1 MEKLNTNIFTQGM
14 KILLSAHLVYLISR
28 NNLGFQML
36 MKIGNICSPLRKEF
50 ILLWMVYVESS
61 TKYVLCSQT
70 SSLNVT
76 MCNRNYHFFMLSSN
90 IFFPGCKFSSIGPI
104 YYEYGSMVLTFDNSK
119 ASVQAYELLRNSYYE
134 EKKLLGKHS
143 IYIRTVSS

>member
-14 KILLSAHLVYLISR
+14 KILLSAHLYLISR

-61 TKYVLCSQT
+61 TKYVLCTQT

-76 MCNRNYHFFMLSSN
+76 MCIIEII
-90 IFFPGCKFSSIGPI
+90 IFLCFLQIFSFQGANFHPL
-104 YYEYGSMVLTFDNSK
+104 GQFTTNMVLW
-119 ASVQAYELLRNSYYE
+119 Y
-134 EKKLLGKHS
+134 
-143 IYIRTVSS
+143 

>member
-14 KILLSAHLVYLISR
+14 KILLSAHLYLISR

-61 TKYVLCSQT
+61 TKYVLCTQT

-76 MCNRNYHFFMLSSN
+76 MCNRNYHFFYAFFKYFLSRVQ
-90 IFFPGCKFSSIGPI
+90 IFIHWANLLRIWF
-104 YYEYGSMVLTFDNSK
+104 YGINFWQLQGFG
-119 ASVQAYELLRNSYYE
+119 AGLRAAEELLLRRKE
-134 EKKLLGKHS
+134 
-143 IYIRTVSS
+143 ITR

>member
-1 MEKLNTNIFTQGM
+1 MTKKYIYFFWFGKIFFNWKLFFVGLN
-14 KILLSAHLVYLISR
+14 LSYTVLYSLYS
-28 NNLGFQML
+28 
-36 MKIGNICSPLRKEF
+36 GNICPLRKEF

-61 TKYVLCSQT
+61 TKYVLCTQT

-76 MCNRNYHFFMLSSN
+76 MCNRNYHFFMISSN

-134 EKKLLGKHS
+134 EKKLLGKH
-143 IYIRTVSS
+143 TV